1 MEELIIEEGIE
12 ESDLQISD
20 ESSESGELAENDNSE
35 LVEEPDSADQS
46 SDIVE
51 SADNVDAVETGS
63 EASSSDYSVQIAQI
77 IDKLTDAYGD
87 TSLEDIRLELVDLND
102 NQQKMNENLITIGQ
116 NAVVIG
122 RVQVGILLSIWASI
136 IIYIAFS
143 KLF

>member
-35 LVEEPDSADQS
+35 LVEEPDSAYQS

-63 EASSSDYSVQIAQI
+63 EVSSSDYSVQIAQI

>member
-35 LVEEPDSADQS
+35 LVEEPDSAYQS

-63 EASSSDYSVQIAQI
+63 EVSSSDYSVQIAQI
-77 IDKLTDAYGD
+77 IDKLTDTYGD